1 MNRLHVIRNID
12 LGLIHQ
18 AEAALQLDLSVRQ
31 IKRLLA
37 RYRQAGESGLISRHL
52 GRPSNNRLPAVV
64 REQVVLLI
72 RSHYADF
79 GPTLA
84 WEKLTERHDLMLSVE
99 STRHLMIAAG
109 LWQSRARKPARCHPR
124 RERRARR
131 GELIQIDG
139 SPHDWFEGR
148 APYCTLLV
156 FIDDA
161 TGELMHLRF
170 VAAETTTAYMVA
182 LRSYLQLHGR
192 PVALYSDCHSVF
204 RVNCE
209 EPGLTQ
215 FGRALETLEIAA
227 IHASTPQA
235 KGRVE
240 RANQTLQDRLVKE
253 MRLQGINHWDAAN
266 AFLETFKTDFNRRFA
281 VAARDPQNAHRKV
294 LHSDA
299 ELDLVLARHS
309 TRQISKDL
317 EVQYHH
323 RIYQIQC
330 ATPGYAMQR
339 AKVTVCETFDGAVT
353 LLYKGRQ
360 LAYTVLG
367 KDQQRRQRIDAKQVN
382 QAVDTAIRRT
392 TPYKPKADHPWRTLR
407 ITPQYASSPPP
418 TAFTAS
424 RGHFNLGEKGTF

>member
-12 LGLIHQ
+12 LGLMHQ
-18 AEAALQLDLSVRQ
+18 AEAAFQLGLSIRQ

-64 REQVVLLI
+64 REQVVRLI
-72 RSHYADF
+72 ESHYADF

-84 WEKLTERHDLMLSVE
+84 CEKLTERHDLMLSVE
-99 STRHLMIAAG
+99 STRQLMMATG
-109 LWQSRARKPARCHPR
+109 LWQSRARTPARCHPR

-148 APYCTLLV
+148 APSCTLLV

-170 VAAETTTAYMVA
+170 VAAETTEAYMAA

-192 PVALYSDCHSVF
+192 PAALYSDCHSVF

-240 RANQTLQDRLVKE
+240 RANLTLQDRLVKE
-253 MRLQGINHWDAAN
+253 MRLQGINDWDAAN
-266 AFLETFKTDFNRRFA
+266 AFLDGFKTDFNRRFA
-281 VAARDPQNAHRKV
+281 VPARDPADAHRKV

-309 TRQISKDL
+309 TRHISKDL
-317 EVQYHH
+317 EVQYQH

-339 AKVTVCETFDGAVT
+339 SKVTVCETFDGAVT

-360 LAYTVLG
+360 LVYTVLG

-382 QAVDTAIRRT
+382 QAVDTAISRSA
-392 TPYKPKADHPWRTLR
+392 PYKPKADHPWRTLR
-407 ITPQYASSPPP
+407 ITPQNASSPPP